1 MSIVPFADHNAP
13 PIELFDQ
20 FCKDA
25 DEWLSKDEQNIVV
38 THCKAGKGRTG
49 VMICAY
55 LLYSKVMSTADEAF
69 EFYGDA
75 RTYDRKVCLF
85 GIHANFPFFSSFF
98 LLSRLF
104 SSPKLNFGSPVV
116 DSHCAGCHNSKS
128 EEICAL
134 L

>member
-75 RTYDRKVCLF
+75 RTYDRKVCLR
-85 GIHANFPFFSSFF
+85 NPRELPSF
-98 LLSRLF
+98 LSRL
-104 SSPKLNFGSPVV
+104 
-116 DSHCAGCHNSKS
+116 SHLSLVPN
-128 EEICAL
+128 
-134 L
+134 